1 MGDGRGKRILY
12 PMIFNQNS
20 RIPESKNRNS
30 ILKHF
35 SMLRKKMLIFLTATS
50 LIALFLA
57 DTKLRQLSDK
67 RTRYFRS
74 FAFSAA
80 ESETPIR
87 SFDDLKN
94 VSFVASNP
102 NIYKNLYFGWPFKTP
117 DILVFDRDGYVLVTE
132 DANYPLSLFKL
143 GKIVQEVKKID
154 IQH

>member
-1 MGDGRGKRILY
+1 
-12 PMIFNQNS
+12 MIFNQNS

-94 VSFVASNP
+94 VSFVAKMEPRGHLPQSWNVTLREP
-102 NIYKNLYFGWPFKTP
+102 TP
-117 DILVFDRDGYVLVTE
+117 EIL
-132 DANYPLSLFKL
+132 K
-143 GKIVQEVKKID
+143 
-154 IQH
+154 